1 MSETVSVRPLRLDWD
16 KAKCT
21 NCMSCTVVCSERHVG
36 MSAPTRSHIRILVDV
51 LRGDYAA
58 EYCRQC
64 QPAPCAAACPTEAVL
79 LDDQV
84 RAWRVDDSL
93 CVACG
98 ACVEA
103 CAYHAIRLD
112 SVSGLAAKCDACLGA
127 WRCVE
132 ICPTAALLVR
142 ESELEGEPVR

>member
-1 MSETVSVRPLRLDWD
+1 MPEIMSVRPLRIDWD

-21 NCMSCTVVCSERHVG
+21 NCMSCAVVCSERHTG
-36 MSAPTRSHIRILVDV
+36 MSVPSRSHIRILVN
-51 LRGDYAA
+51 LLGGDYAA

-64 QPAPCAAACPTEAVL
+64 QAAPCAVACPTEAIQF
-79 LDDQV
+79 DEQV

-103 CAYHAIRLD
+103 CEYGAIRLD
-112 SVSGLAAKCDACLGA
+112 PVTGLASKCDLCLGA
-127 WRCVE
+127 YRCVE
-132 ICPTAALLVR
+132 ICPTAALSVR
-142 ESELEGEPVR
+142 ESEF